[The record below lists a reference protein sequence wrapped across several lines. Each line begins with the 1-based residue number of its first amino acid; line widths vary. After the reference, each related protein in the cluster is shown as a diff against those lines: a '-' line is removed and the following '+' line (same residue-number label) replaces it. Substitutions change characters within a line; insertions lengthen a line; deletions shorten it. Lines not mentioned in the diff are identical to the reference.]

1 MKIRYIILTVLGTLF
16 VVGGGLIYLGHDDNQ
31 PKIAS
36 SKTVKAHSKKS
47 SSTESMSSS
56 SSETDVITAS
66 GYDYNIDV
74 ASGLG
79 GVVAQLTPVTKIV
92 DEKTILDVIAS
103 IPNFNNYKLE
113 SITNNGDTWDAKIN
127 KDGSEYAIS
136 IYHYQDKMCPI
147 SITKNGEMY
156 QGYAFI
162 IPEKLYAPYRN
173 ADKQLIAD
181 FSKKLSSES
190 SSNDDLTEDEAVDLA
205 NKYVTGSAGAN
216 TEPFKFNT
224 KNGNTYYL
232 KTDIKKGNNGAPDVA
247 TYATVE
253 LQGDNSVHITAGVWT
268 SKTASHAPFYDEIV
282 SR

>member
-1 MKIRYIILTVLGTLF
+1 MKIRYIILTVLGTLL
-16 VVGGGLIYLGHDDNQ
+16 VIGGGLIYLGHDDNQ
-31 PKIAS
+31 S
-36 SKTVKAHSKKS
+36 TTSTSKTGKLNSQKS
-47 SSTESMSSS
+47 ASTESVSSS
-56 SSETDVITAS
+56 SSVTNIITAS
-66 GYDYNIDV
+66 GYNYNIDV

-103 IPNFNNYKLE
+103 IPNFNHYTLE
-113 SITNNGDTWDAKIN
+113 SITNNGNTWDAKIN

-136 IYHYQDKMCPI
+136 ISHYQDKMCPI

-162 IPEKLYAPYRN
+162 IPENLYAPYRD
-173 ADKQLIAD
+173 ADKQLIED
-181 FSKKLSSES
+181 FAKKLSSAS
-190 SSNDDLTEDEAVDLA
+190 SSNNELTEEEAVNLA

-224 KNGNTYYL
+224 KNDDTYYL
-232 KTDIKKGNNGAPDVA
+232 KTDIKAGSNGGS
-247 TYATVE
+247 YATVE
-253 LQGDNSVHITAGVWT
+253 LQDDTHVHITAGVWT
-268 SKTASHAPFYDEIV
+268 SASGSHAPFYDEVV

>member
-1 MKIRYIILTVLGTLF
+1 MKCARVL
-16 VVGGGLIYLGHDDNQ
+16 
-31 PKIAS
+31 
-36 SKTVKAHSKKS
+36 
-47 SSTESMSSS
+47 ST
-56 SSETDVITAS
+56 TI
-66 GYDYNIDV
+66 V
-74 ASGLG
+74 AIKVSLNWEHHNSN
-79 GVVAQLTPVTKIV
+79 TKGI
-92 DEKTILDVIAS
+92 
-103 IPNFNNYKLE
+103 
-113 SITNNGDTWDAKIN
+113 
-127 KDGSEYAIS
+127 EYAIS

-162 IPEKLYAPYRN
+162 IPEKLYAPYRD

-190 SSNDDLTEDEAVDLA
+190 SSNNDLTEDETVNLA

-216 TEPFKFNT
+216 TAPFKFNT

-232 KTDIKKGNNGAPDVA
+232 KTDIKIGSNGTPDVA

-253 LQGDNSVHITAGVWT
+253 LQDNNNVHITASVWT
-268 SKTASHAPFYDEIV
+268 SKTASHAPFYDEVV